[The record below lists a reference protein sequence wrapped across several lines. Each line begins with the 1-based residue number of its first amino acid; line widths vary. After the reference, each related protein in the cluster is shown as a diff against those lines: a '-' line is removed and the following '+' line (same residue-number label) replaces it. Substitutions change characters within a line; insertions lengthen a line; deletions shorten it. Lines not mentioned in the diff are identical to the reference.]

1 MKLKMLVSAVL
12 GIAALAV
19 MTGCT
24 SVNTSDAGSM
34 NIYPQVVGPVDAY
47 RPQYKV
53 DEKTKVN
60 GSAKVN
66 VLFGI
71 FAWGDTS
78 TFADNA
84 SIFEENALLSFF
96 FFWLPNAQNI
106 AAKSA
111 FYNACKE
118 AKCDAVVAS
127 RYEIVTDDYWLFKRF
142 NVKITGFPATLVGVE
157 TVKPMPYYI
166 DCKGQVVVL
175 EKFVMPYRLFN
186 AYKPATPEAL
196 NAFRW
201 FF

>member
-34 NIYPQVVGPVDAY
+34 NVYPQTIGPVDAY
-47 RPQYKV
+47 RPLYKV
-53 DEKTKVN
+53 DEKVKVN

-84 SIFEENALLSFF
+84 SIFDQHSPFAFLVS
-96 FFWLPNAQNI
+96 WIPNAQNI
-106 AAKSA
+106 AAKAA
-111 FYNACKE
+111 FYNACKK
-118 AKCDAVVAS
+118 AQCDAVVAS
-127 RYEIVTDDYWLFKRF
+127 RYEIKTDDYWVFKRLD
-142 NVKITGFPATLVGVE
+142 VKVSGFPATMTGVE
-157 TVKPMPYYI
+157 VVKPMPYYI
-166 DCKGQVVVL
+166 DGKGQVVVMN
-175 EKFVMPYRLFN
+175 KFVMPYQLFN
-186 AYKPATPEAL
+186 AFKYVPQKNST
-196 NAFRW
+196 W